1 MQDAPCQNGKQ
12 RSKDLSG
19 FFYACTTLT
28 RLGRH
33 FPEVFCHCFGRNLLK
48 TEAGQKALPHQDKPW
63 LLPPSFVFVA
73 REKFST
79 RTAGLALA
87 GASAFDQAQ
96 RLANNHGNR
105 DK

>member
-1 MQDAPCQNGKQ
+1 MNATPRRFRTAGLRRIFLCMHK
-12 RSKDLSG
+12 
-19 FFYACTTLT
+19 LT
-28 RLGRH
+28 RLEWQ

-87 GASAFDQAQ
+87 SASAFNQAQ